1 MMTTFLK
8 YFAKMHK
15 FWSLGLELQVSTLGV
30 FDEVSVS
37 VSSRNFKQVSVS
49 KVTVSTTSL
58 LQTQGNQACLYNFI
72 KSMQGKQ
79 RMQRAW
85 ASEGFF
91 PGGGPVGDFP
101 KICSREAKNGEI
113 WFLPLEIEKTTF
125 FANNVKIHGGLA
137 PPVPPSD
144 TRGKEIK
151 AEPKLVS
158 KRYQM
163 KESLLPYSCKLFF
176 FLWKKVF
183 LVRCWQGYSLDI
195 ALTSKLILHKLIFCP
210 VMVLYIQNKSHCKR
224 AWPHCCLRVQHHT
237 FLRYFSRS
245 LRKFSFSEEILFQK
259 QMVSICFKS
268 QVSICW
274 RTYCH
279 FLTSINHCSTIAR
292 SNITKRKVLLLRLR
306 VGIKNVC
313 ARDGKLLVGWTQ

>member
-101 KICSREAKNGEI
+101 KICSRGAKNGEI

-125 FANNVKIHGGLA
+125 FAKNVKIHEGLA

-158 KRYQM
+158 K
-163 KESLLPYSCKLFF
+163 
-176 FLWKKVF
+176 
-183 LVRCWQGYSLDI
+183 
-195 ALTSKLILHKLIFCP
+195 
-210 VMVLYIQNKSHCKR
+210 
-224 AWPHCCLRVQHHT
+224 
-237 FLRYFSRS
+237 
-245 LRKFSFSEEILFQK
+245 
-259 QMVSICFKS
+259 
-268 QVSICW
+268 
-274 RTYCH
+274 
-279 FLTSINHCSTIAR
+279 
-292 SNITKRKVLLLRLR
+292 
-306 VGIKNVC
+306 
-313 ARDGKLLVGWTQ
+313 